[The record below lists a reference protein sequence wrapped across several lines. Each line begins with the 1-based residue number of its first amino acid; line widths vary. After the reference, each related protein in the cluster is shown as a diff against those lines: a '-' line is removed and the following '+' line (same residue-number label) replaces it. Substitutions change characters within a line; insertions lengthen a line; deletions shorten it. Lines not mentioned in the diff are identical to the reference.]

1 MTAATT
7 EPAAGSG
14 RGSAGG
20 SAAIRW
26 LYRQRAWLWLAA
38 AVPAAGLAGLIMV
51 VQPPD
56 RTLDNVAELLFR
68 LSPLLLAVLAVALLP
83 RLPFAP
89 AVLVFA
95 VIVYMAYVDTTM
107 ILRVFEF
114 ADAST
119 AGQEQAQAAF
129 QRVYQFQLF
138 TIAYVVLL
146 ALLAL
151 RLGGARTTTVL
162 KTGVAAVL
170 VVVSGLNDLTFW
182 AAYSWPDGRPDKL
195 AWASHISVFVGGPP
209 SVLTATVFLAVHL
222 VLAVAVVALPLGR
235 WVDRAVGAR

>member
-1 MTAATT
+1 VSAQTT
-7 EPAAGSG
+7 EADARP
-14 RGSAGG
+14 

-38 AVPAAGLAGLIMV
+38 AAPAAVLAGLIMV
-51 VQPPD
+51 VLPPD
-56 RTLDNVAELLFR
+56 RTLDNAAELLFR
-68 LSPLLLAVLAVALLP
+68 LSPLLFAVLAVALLP
-83 RLPFAP
+83 RLRFAP
-89 AVLVFA
+89 AVLVLA

-114 ADAST
+114 ADASADSSA

-129 QRVYQFQLF
+129 QLVYQFQLF

-146 ALLAL
+146 MLLAL
-151 RLGGARTTTVL
+151 RLGGARTATVL
-162 KTGVAAVL
+162 KTGVAAAL

-182 AAYSWPDGRPDKL
+182 AAYSWPDGRPDEL

-222 VLAVAVVALPLGR
+222 VLAGVVVALPVGR

>member
-7 EPAAGSG
+7 EPDTGST
-14 RGSAGG
+14 GG

-26 LYRQRAWLWLAA
+26 LYRQRGWLWLAA
-38 AVPAAGLAGLIMV
+38 AVPAAGLPGLTMV

-56 RTLDNVAELLFR
+56 RTLENVAELLFR
-68 LSPLLLAVLAVALLP
+68 LIPLLLAVLAVALLP

-119 AGQEQAQAAF
+119 AGQQQAQAAF

-146 ALLAL
+146 ALVAL

-182 AAYSWPDGRPDKL
+182 AAYSWPDGRPDQL